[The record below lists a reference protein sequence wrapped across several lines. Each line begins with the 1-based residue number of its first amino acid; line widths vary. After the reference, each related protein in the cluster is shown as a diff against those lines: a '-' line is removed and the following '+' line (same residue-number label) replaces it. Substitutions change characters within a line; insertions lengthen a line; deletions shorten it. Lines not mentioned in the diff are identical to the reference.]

1 MIYLDIDGVMVDFY
15 GTAKKFG
22 VELEHNKF
30 GVWCWYGSDKCELCK
45 DSSGALWDKCHLNF
59 PTHVEFY
66 AVADLQPWFSLL
78 WIDMILTGQIPY
90 LLSKDYAELKLEAIK
105 EKIKLPNCDCNPLE
119 YCKAFDAP
127 DKSDFCHYPCDTLI
141 DDNPEE
147 CERWRNKGG
156 IAYWFNLA
164 EENPFE
170 KFLKWWRLGK

>member
-1 MIYLDIDGVMVDFY
+1 MIYLDIDDGVLVDFV

-22 VELEHNKF
+22 MELEHNKF

-59 PTHVEFY
+59 PTPAEFY
-66 AVADLQPWFSLL
+66 AVAEPQEWMQELIDEIVESDDFSGLNFL
-78 WIDMILTGQIPY
+78 TVDNSEEKEEWI
-90 LLSKDYAELKLEAIK
+90 KKNVDYAMLSVYES
-105 EKIKLPNCDCNPLE
+105 
-119 YCKAFDAP
+119 P
-127 DKSDFCHYPCDTLI
+127 DKSVRCKHPTDLLI

-147 CERWRNKGG
+147 CERWRQKGG

-170 KFLKWWRLGK
+170 KFLKWWRLGR